1 MVIDES
7 GESFEIDY
15 TEKTNKRKAG
25 ALWMEAIKLANLKA
39 LK

>member
-25 ALWMEAIKLANLKA
+25 TEMNLIGY
-39 LK
+39 